1 MAKSKFSDFKEEVK
15 ETFSKE
21 ESTKP
26 KSQLCSSCLSPFETE
41 GKKSKETYNKKP
53 LYTAQHPECKDEYVR
68 VYFSDPYVEVRSK
81 DID

>member
-1 MAKSKFSDFKEEVK
+1 MAKSKFSDFTVKVKEEDK
-15 ETFSKE
+15 

-26 KSQLCSSCLSPFETE
+26 KSQLCSSCLGPFEGE